1 MADDRKFLADIQS
14 DSADTRFAAWR
25 KAGEASPAVI
35 AQLGKLAANQTGV
48 GKAAREALTTMVHAV
63 GKDPASANR
72 AGVVKGLVDIGGPD
86 YALPVRVYALRL
98 LSGIAG
104 EDSVP
109 AIAKWIGGAEL
120 REEVVYCLERIPGEA
135 SNKALM
141 AAYKDAPD
149 DFKPRILA
157 ALGHRRAQSAV
168 SLCLEAMRSPNPVR
182 SPNNDIAVMG
192 VRAFGRIGKKPATA
206 PRHPDTKALSDTQAT
221 DVIDGMLRYADAQ
234 VKEGNMVEAMA
245 VYKSALERPQEHWQ
259 CAAVIG
265 LARIGSADA
274 AALIF
279 PKLKSDNRKVR
290 ITAENAWKSMAGTKA

>member
-1 MADDRKFLADIQS
+1 MADDQKFLADIQS

-25 KAGEASPAVI
+25 QAGEASPAVI
-35 AQLGKLAANQTGV
+35 PQLGKLAAGQTGV
-48 GKAAREALTTMVHAV
+48 GKASREALTTMVHSV

-72 AGVVKGLVDIGGPD
+72 AGVVRGLIAISGPD
-86 YALPVRVYALRL
+86 YPLPVRVHALRL
-98 LSGIAG
+98 LSDIAA

-109 AIAKWIGGAEL
+109 PIAKWIGAAEL

-157 ALGHRRAQSAV
+157 ALGHRRAPGAV
-168 SLCLEAMRSPNPVR
+168 GLCLEAMRSPNK
-182 SPNNDIAVMG
+182 DIAVMG
-192 VRAFGRIGKKPATA
+192 ARAFGRIGKKPATA
-206 PRHPDTKALSDTQAT
+206 PRYPDIKGLSDTQAT
-221 DVIDGMLRYADAQ
+221 DVMDGMLRYADAQ
-234 VKEGNMVEAMA
+234 VKEGNMAEAMA
-245 VYKSALERPQEHWQ
+245 VYKGALERPQEHWQ

-274 AALIF
+274 AAAILS
-279 PKLKSDNRKVR
+279 KLKSDNRTVR

>member
-1 MADDRKFLADIQS
+1 MADDRKFLTDIQS

-25 KAGEASPAVI
+25 QAGEASPAVI
-35 AQLGKLAANQTGV
+35 PQLGKLAANQTGV
-48 GKAAREALTTMVHAV
+48 GKAAREALTTMVHTV

-72 AGVVKGLVDIGGPD
+72 AGVVKGLVEIGGPG
-86 YALPVRVYALRL
+86 YALPVRVHALRL
-98 LSGIAG
+98 LSNVAG

-120 REEVVYCLERIPGEA
+120 REEVAYCLERIPGDA

-168 SLCLEAMRSPNPVR
+168 PLCLEAMRSPNK
-182 SPNNDIAVMG
+182 DIAVMG
-192 VRAFGRIGKKPATA
+192 VRAFGRIGKRPATA
-206 PRHPDTKALSDTQAT
+206 LRYPDMKAFSDTQT
-221 DVIDGMLRYADAQ
+221 SDVIDGMLRYADAQ
-234 VKEGNMVEAMA
+234 VKEGNMAEAMA

-259 CAAVIG
+259 CAALIG

-274 AALIF
+274 AAAIL

-290 ITAENAWKSMAGTKA
+290 ITAENAWRSMAGTKA

>member
-1 MADDRKFLADIQS
+1 MADDQKFLSDIQS
-14 DSADTRFAAWR
+14 ESADTRFAAWR
-25 KAGEASPAVI
+25 QAGEASPAVI
-35 AQLGKLAANQTGV
+35 PQLGKLAASQAGV
-48 GKAAREALTTMVHAV
+48 GKAAREALTTMTHSV

-72 AGVVKGLVDIGGPD
+72 AGVVEGLLEISGPA
-86 YALPVRVYALRL
+86 YALPVRVHALRL
-98 LSGIAG
+98 LSNIAG

-135 SNKALM
+135 SNQALM

-157 ALGHRRAQSAV
+157 ALGHRRAPNAV
-168 SLCLEAMRSPNPVR
+168 SLCLEAMRSPNK
-182 SPNNDIAVMG
+182 DIAVMG
-192 VRAFGRIGKKPATA
+192 ARAFGRIGKKPAA
-206 PRHPDTKALSDTQAT
+206 PPRYPDTKAFSETQAT

-234 VKEGNMVEAMA
+234 VKEGNMAEAMA

-274 AALIF
+274 AAAIF

>member
-1 MADDRKFLADIQS
+1 MADDQKFLSDIQS
-14 DSADTRFAAWR
+14 ESADTRFAAWR
-25 KAGEASPAVI
+25 QAGEASPGVI
-35 AQLGKLAANQTGV
+35 PQLGKLAANQAGV
-48 GKAAREALTTMVHAV
+48 GKAAREALTTMVHSV

-72 AGVVKGLVDIGGPD
+72 AAVVRGLVEISGPA
-86 YALPVRVYALRL
+86 YALPVRVHALRL
-98 LSGIAG
+98 LSNVAG
-104 EDSVP
+104 EDSVS
-109 AIAKWIGGAEL
+109 AIAKWIGSAEL
-120 REEVVYCLERIPGEA
+120 REEVVYCLDRIPGEA

-149 DFKPRILA
+149 GFKPRILA
-157 ALGHRRAQSAV
+157 ALGHRRAPDAV
-168 SLCLEAMRSPNPVR
+168 ILCLEAMRSPNK
-182 SPNNDIAVMG
+182 DIATMG
-192 VRAFGRIGKKPATA
+192 ARAFGRIGKKPATP
-206 PRHPDTKALSDTQAT
+206 PRYPDTKAFSETQAT

-234 VKEGNMVEAMA
+234 VKEGNMAEAMA

-274 AALIF
+274 AAAIF

>member
-14 DSADTRFAAWR
+14 DNADTRFAAWR
-25 KAGEASPAVI
+25 QAGEASPAVI
-35 AQLGKLAANQTGV
+35 PQLGRLGANQTGV
-48 GKAAREALTTMVHAV
+48 GKAAREALTTMVHSV
-63 GKDPASANR
+63 GKNPASANR
-72 AGVVKGLVDIGGPD
+72 TGVVRGLLEISGPD
-86 YALPVRVYALRL
+86 YALTVRVFALRL
-98 LSGIAG
+98 LSNVAS
-104 EDSVP
+104 EDSAP
-109 AIAKWIGGAEL
+109 AIAKWISGAEL

-157 ALGHRRAQSAV
+157 ALGHRRAQSAA
-168 SLCLEAMRSPNPVR
+168 SLCLEAMRSPNR
-182 SPNNDIAVMG
+182 DIAVMG

-206 PRHPDTKALSDTQAT
+206 ARYPDLTALSDTQVT

-234 VKEGNMVEAMA
+234 VKEGNMAEAMA
-245 VYKSALERPQEHWQ
+245 VYKGALARPQEHWQ

-265 LARIGSADA
+265 LAGIGSADA
-274 AALIF
+274 AVAIL

-290 ITAENAWKSMAGTKA
+290 ITAEKAWKSMAGTKA